1 MKTKFQHIWLFIL
14 FIALSGSIADE
25 TKKNIY
31 IVPIQDTID
40 LGIPAFV
47 NRAINAAEK
56 NSAELIIF
64 EINTFGGRVDAA
76 TQIKDAIYGT
86 SIETVAFIHRRPNSD
101 DEYAGGGRAI
111 SAGSLIALS
120 CNQIYMTEGA
130 TIGATSVVDMS
141 GSKQSEKSQS
151 YMREE
156 MAATA
161 EKAGKNPD
169 IARGMVDEE
178 LSFEF
183 LVINGDSLKVDD
195 IEGRKEGKLIT
206 LTTELAL
213 KYGIADG
220 KSESVEEII
229 SGLGIENYNIITLN
243 ENWSEN
249 LVRFLTDPTISSLLT
264 TFGTIGIISELYSA
278 GWGIGGTIG
287 VICLTLALGAG
298 YLTKLAS
305 SLDLLII
312 MAGLLLLV
320 VEFIA
325 IPGFGLFGIAGIVVL
340 FYGLYLLLIPD
351 MPGVYPDG
359 PDVYSEALDGFSW
372 GIVGGIICLIMVI
385 NLILKSKFLEKFIT
399 ISSNK
404 SNLKKNYK
412 KRGKV

>member
-1 MKTKFQHIWLFIL
+1 MKTKFKHIWLFIL
-14 FIALSGSIADE
+14 FLTLGSSIAEE

-31 IVPIQDTID
+31 VVPIQDTID

-47 NRAINAAEK
+47 NRAISAAEK

-64 EINTFGGRVDAA
+64 DIDTFGGRVDAA
-76 TQIKDAIYGT
+76 TQIKDAISAT
-86 SIETVAFIHRRPNSD
+86 DITTIAFINR
-101 DEYAGGGRAI
+101 RAI
-111 SAGSLIALS
+111 SAGSLISLS
-120 CNQIYMTEGA
+120 CDQIYMTDGG

-161 EKAGKNPD
+161 EKAGKNTD

-213 KYGIADG
+213 KYNIADG
-220 KSESVEEII
+220 KSESVEELL
-229 SGLGIENYNIITLN
+229 SDLGIENYNIITLS
-243 ENWSEN
+243 ENWSED

-287 VICLTLALGAG
+287 IICLTLALGAS
-298 YLTKLAS
+298 YLTQLAS
-305 SLDLLII
+305 SMDLLII
-312 MAGLLLLV
+312 FSGILLLV

-325 IPGFGLFGIAGIVVL
+325 IPGFGFFGIAGIGVL

-351 MPGVYPDG
+351 IPVSDEI
-359 PDVYSEALDGFSW
+359 YSQALDGFSW
-372 GIVGGIICLIMVI
+372 GIVGGIIALIMVI
-385 NLILKSKFLEKFIT
+385 NLLLKSKFLERFIT
-399 ISSNK
+399 TDSNL

>member
-1 MKTKFQHIWLFIL
+1 MKTKFQYIWLFIL
-14 FIALSGSIADE
+14 FIALSGTIAEE

-31 IVPIQDTID
+31 IIPIQDTID
-40 LGIPAFV
+40 LGIPSFV
-47 NRAINAAEK
+47 NRAIDIAESN
-56 NSAELIIF
+56 NSELIIF
-64 EINTFGGRVDAA
+64 DIDTFGGRVDAA
-76 TQIKDAIYGT
+76 TQIKDSISETAIPT
-86 SIETVAFIHRRPNSD
+86 IAFINR
-101 DEYAGGGRAI
+101 RAI
-111 SAGSLIALS
+111 SAGSLISLS
-120 CNQIYMTEGA
+120 CDKIYMTDGA
-130 TIGATSVVDMS
+130 TIGATSVVDMT

-183 LVINGDSLKVDD
+183 LVINGDSLQVDD

-213 KYGIADG
+213 KYGIANG
-220 KSESVEEII
+220 KSESIEEIL
-229 SGLGIENYNIITLN
+229 SNLGIENYNIITLN
-243 ENWSEN
+243 ENWSEDM
-249 LVRFLTDPTISSLLT
+249 VRFLTDPTISSLLT

-287 VICLTLALGAG
+287 VVCLTLALGAG

-305 SLDLLII
+305 SFDLLII
-312 MAGLLLLV
+312 MTGLLLLV

-325 IPGFGLFGIAGIVVL
+325 IPGFGFFGIAGIGVL

-351 MPGVYPDG
+351 IPVSDEI
-359 PDVYSEALDGFSW
+359 YSQALDGFSW

-385 NLILKSKFLEKFIT
+385 NLLLKSKFLEKFIT
-399 ISSNK
+399 VNSNK
-404 SNLKKNYK
+404 SSLKKNYK

>member
-1 MKTKFQHIWLFIL
+1 MKTKFKHIWLFIL
-14 FIALSGSIADE
+14 FLTFGSSIAE
-25 TKKNIY
+25 ESKKNIY
-31 IVPIQDTID
+31 VVPIQDTID

-47 NRAINAAEK
+47 NRAISAAEK

-64 EINTFGGRVDAA
+64 DIDTFGGRVDAA
-76 TQIKDAIYGT
+76 TQIKDAISAT
-86 SIETVAFIHRRPNSD
+86 DITTIAFINR
-101 DEYAGGGRAI
+101 RAI
-111 SAGSLIALS
+111 SAGSLISLS
-120 CNQIYMTEGA
+120 CDQIYMTDGG

-161 EKAGKNPD
+161 EKAGKNTD

-213 KYGIADG
+213 KYNIADG
-220 KSESVEEII
+220 KSESVEELL
-229 SGLGIENYNIITLN
+229 SDLGIENYNIITLS
-243 ENWSEN
+243 ENWSED

-287 VICLTLALGAG
+287 IVCLTLALGAS
-298 YLTKLAS
+298 YLTQLAS
-305 SLDLLII
+305 SMDLLII
-312 MAGLLLLV
+312 FSGLLLLV

-325 IPGFGLFGIAGIVVL
+325 IPGFGFFGIAGIGVL

-351 MPGVYPDG
+351 VPVSDEI
-359 PDVYSEALDGFSW
+359 YSQALDGFSW
-372 GIVGGIICLIMVI
+372 GIVGGIIALIMVI
-385 NLILKSKFLEKFIT
+385 NLLLKSKFLERFIT
-399 ISSNK
+399 TDSNT
-404 SNLKKNYK
+404 SNLKNNYK
-412 KRGKV
+412 KRGKM